1 MGYTS
6 FHLKKTLRCKNVLN
20 PFTGR
25 VFFLIIL
32 LRQIFFLRD
41 VYAVRRN
48 LGGGRGKPRPQI
60 IGSAYY
66 NWTGLA
72 ARPNKLTSLM
82 SAFSDIR
89 CF

>member
-1 MGYTS
+1 MQKR
-6 FHLKKTLRCKNVLN
+6 FK
-20 PFTGR
+20 PFYGTR
-25 VFFLIIL
+25 IFFNNFATTN
-32 LRQIFFLRD
+32 FFLRD